1 MPSDWW
7 LLGMLGSAGGSA
19 LGGLGS
25 AATGL
30 GATGAGSALT
40 SAGQALST
48 AALPPAAAGA
58 GGAAGSSG
66 IVPALTSAPTSLSTS
81 TLPQS
86 TQVIGAG
93 GTGAG
98 TGAGAGALLPSTP
111 NPSLAELTNVPE
123 VSGGLNVSAPPY
135 QQPTFT
141 GGGMAGSAPSFLS
154 SLLPSGS
161 QLQQGGLDVLAGGHG
176 DYGGGSLLSQAG
188 NALRARVLN
197 SIAGGN
203 QQQMDPQTA
212 AILRAL
218 MAQRGI
224 HV

>member
-1 MPSDWW
+1 
-7 LLGMLGSAGGSA
+7 MLGSAGGAA

-25 AATGL
+25 AATGV

-40 SAGQALST
+40 SAGHALST
-48 AALPPAAAGA
+48 AAMPAAAGA

-66 IVPALTSAPTSLSTS
+66 IVPGPHLRPHLALHLVP
-81 TLPQS
+81 PQS

-111 NPSLAELTNVPE
+111 NPSLAELTNTPE
-123 VSGGLNVSAPPY
+123 ANIGGTNISAPPY
-135 QQPTFT
+135 QSPTFAPASGA
-141 GGGMAGSAPSFLS
+141 GGAPSFLS
-154 SLLPSGS
+154 SLLPSTS

-176 DYGGGSLLSQAG
+176 DYGGGGFMSQMG
-188 NALRARVLN
+188 NALKARVFN
-197 SIAGGN
+197 SIAGPG

-218 MAQRGI
+218 MSQRGFRL
-224 HV
+224 

>member
-7 LLGMLGSAGGSA
+7 LLGMLGGAGGAA

-48 AALPPAAAGA
+48 ASLPAAAGA

-66 IVPALTSAPTSLSTS
+66 VVPALTSAPSSLSTS

-86 TQVIGAG
+86 TQIIGAG

-98 TGAGAGALLPSTP
+98 TGAGQGALLPSTP
-111 NPSLAELTNVPE
+111 NPSLAEMTNVPE
-123 VSGGLNVSAPPY
+123 ASGGLNVSAPPY
-135 QQPTFT
+135 QSPTFT
-141 GGGMAGSAPSFLS
+141 APTTGGGAPSFLS
-154 SLLPSGS
+154 SLLPSSS
-161 QLQQGGLDVLAGGHG
+161 QLQQGGLDLLAGGPG
-176 DYGGGSLLSQAG
+176 NYGGGSFLSQAG
-188 NALRARVLN
+188 NALRARVFN
-197 SIAGGN
+197 SIAGGQ

-218 MAQRGI
+218 MAQRGLRM
-224 HV
+224 